1 MFSSSW
7 GTSPAAEQQG
17 QSAERSSG
25 SRGRE
30 AVTPRTG
37 RWGVGAESRLRGF
50 RDRRT
55 LALRAAG
62 FAWEQEEPTVRWRG
76 VALLRCGCA
85 CAGVCMCV
93 CACECMYFTG
103 LEQQI
108 MHLHTCMS
116 ACEHLCKHLY
126 HGTRMQL
133 PGHKRDARR
142 HLESCARGGCHGGAR
157 AGRQPVLRARAPP
170 ARTQCTGYGPRMSP
184 GRQSCPFKI
193 SRDEAIPQGVP
204 NPGPCEYV
212 TFHGVRDFAKV
223 IKLGILRRGG
233 YSGLLGGPNVTA
245 DISQSAKGGWVE
257 KEI

>member
-1 MFSSSW
+1 
-7 GTSPAAEQQG
+7 
-17 QSAERSSG
+17 
-25 SRGRE
+25 
-30 AVTPRTG
+30 
-37 RWGVGAESRLRGF
+37 
-50 RDRRT
+50 
-55 LALRAAG
+55 
-62 FAWEQEEPTVRWRG
+62 
-76 VALLRCGCA
+76 
-85 CAGVCMCV
+85 
-93 CACECMYFTG
+93 
-103 LEQQI
+103 

-142 HLESCARGGCHGGAR
+142 HLESCARGGCHGRVR

-170 ARTQCTGYGPRMSP
+170 ACTQCTGYGPRMSP

-223 IKLGILRRGG
+223 IKLGILRWGG

-245 DISQSAKGGWVE
+245 DIFQIAKGGWVE